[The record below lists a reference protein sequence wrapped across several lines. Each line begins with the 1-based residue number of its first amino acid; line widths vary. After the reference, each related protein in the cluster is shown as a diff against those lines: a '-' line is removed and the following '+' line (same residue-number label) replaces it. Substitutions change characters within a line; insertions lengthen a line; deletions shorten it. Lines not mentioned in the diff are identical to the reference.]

1 MAKKKSPPVEKEEVD
16 EELSSALDSPYDEY
30 PIQDEDGSV

>member
-1 MAKKKSPPVEKEEVD
+1 MANKKSPPVEKEEVD
-16 EELSSALDSPYDEY
+16 EELSSALGSPYDEH